1 MNLMRVVCQRFFW
14 FPPPSDLSSSKT
26 TELPKR
32 PLPSSEDSLR
42 NSALTDTQ
50 TLPEPTHRIVPDAFF
65 SISFAEFF
73 QLLFT
78 KVRSVG
84 PRGNWFWRRPKTSL
98 VSGKSVQTS
107 GLRDLSQTT

>member
-42 NSALTDTQ
+42 NSALMDTQ
-50 TLPEPTHRIVPDAFF
+50 TLPEPTHRIVPDAFL
-65 SISFAEFF
+65 ISFAEFF
-73 QLLFT
+73 QRLFT
-78 KVRSVG
+78 KVR
-84 PRGNWFWRRPKTSL
+84 
-98 VSGKSVQTS
+98 
-107 GLRDLSQTT
+107 